1 MRIYL
6 VRHGET
12 EMNVKGCYY
21 GITDAPLTDKGR
33 KQAALLGSHF
43 QDTAWDRVVVS
54 PLSRAMET
62 ALLAAGHMKDSFEM
76 EERLKEQDFGIFEG
90 KTYRELCED
99 HPEEMRRWN
108 DDFSHY
114 QIPGGESFLQVRERV
129 DEWVH
134 SLPEEPGLMLV
145 VAHKGTLG
153 HILASLLGL
162 PLEGYWNFV
171 FEQGCY
177 SMVDLEDGYAIL
189 RKLNQSV
196 TQNSYRD

>member
-12 EMNVKGCYY
+12 EMNTKGCYY
-21 GITDAPLTDKGR
+21 GITDALLTEKGR
-33 KQAALLGSHF
+33 QQAILLGRHF
-43 QDTAWDRVVVS
+43 QDLDWDRVMVS
-54 PLSRAMET
+54 PLSRARET
-62 ALLAAGHMKDSFEM
+62 ALLAAGRREDSFEL
-76 EERLKEQDFGIFEG
+76 EERLKEQNFGIFEG
-90 KTYRELCED
+90 KTYQELCVEY
-99 HPEEMRRWN
+99 PEEMRRWN
-108 DDFSHY
+108 EDFSHY

-129 DEWVH
+129 EDWVR
-134 SLPEEPGLMLV
+134 SLPEGPGQMLV

-153 HILASLLGL
+153 HILASMLGL

-171 FEQGCY
+171 FDQGCY

-196 TQNSYRD
+196 

>member
-12 EMNVKGCYY
+12 EMNKKGCYY
-21 GITDAPLTDKGR
+21 GITDAPLTEKGR
-33 KQAALLGSHF
+33 QQAILLGRHF
-43 QDTAWDRVVVS
+43 QGTRWDRVLVS

-62 ALLAAGHMKDSFEM
+62 ALLVAGDRKDSFEP
-76 EERLKEQDFGIFEG
+76 EERLKEQNFGIFEG
-90 KTYRELCED
+90 KTYGELCED
-99 HPEEMRRWN
+99 YPEEMRRWN
-108 DDFSHY
+108 EDFSHY
-114 QIPGGESFLQVRERV
+114 QIPGGESFRQVRERV
-129 DEWVH
+129 EDWVH
-134 SLPEEPGLMLV
+134 SLPEGPGQMLV

-153 HILASLLGL
+153 HILAAMLGL

-171 FEQGCY
+171 FDQGCY

-196 TQNSYRD
+196 APNPNIG